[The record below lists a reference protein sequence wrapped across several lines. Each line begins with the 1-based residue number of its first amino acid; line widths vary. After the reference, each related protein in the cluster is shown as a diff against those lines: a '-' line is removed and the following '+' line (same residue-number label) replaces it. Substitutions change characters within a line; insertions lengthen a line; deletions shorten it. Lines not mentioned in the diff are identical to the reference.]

1 MNTMMGACRYCGQN
15 QMVNATDS
23 EDADRRAT
31 ALCKCEDAERARL
44 KRSVDMLLRNLFCD
58 PDGGDDQLYRTPD
71 DEAAPEY
78 DGVFPLDGNLIK
90 LQQLRHRLRRAGGEP
105 PVRPGIHRG
114 ERALRCAVH
123 VLFRRDGA
131 QYARLVQRRGQRAQQ
146 QYAVYRC
153 IGAQTVQR
161 FFQCHA
167 GNVLRKG
174 NAPRFDAGGGA
185 ALHGGTLV
193 GKIVLPRSEAHDG
206 ERRDNAF
213 FAQRGYG
220 LRRFFVERGGSDR
233 AAKKHAHH
241 TSLPYTSS

>member
-1 MNTMMGACRYCGQN
+1 MY
-15 QMVNATDS
+15 
-23 EDADRRAT
+23 ADVDDRLSGVKIRRAD
-31 ALCKCEDAERARL
+31 ALAPSGRGNEDVRPARDLRGIFGFRVTERHRRAAAQQKHR
-44 KRSVDMLLRNLFCD
+44 RRA
-58 PDGGDDQLYRTPD
+58 PD

-153 IGAQTVQR
+153 IGAQTAQR

-193 GKIVLPRSEAHDG
+193 GQIVLARSKAHDG
-206 ERRDNAF
+206 ERRDDAL
-213 FAQRGYG
+213 FAQAGYE
-220 LRRFFVERGGSDR
+220 LRRFFVERGSSGRS
-233 AAKKHAHH
+233 AEKHAHRA
-241 TSLPYTSS
+241 SLPYTSL